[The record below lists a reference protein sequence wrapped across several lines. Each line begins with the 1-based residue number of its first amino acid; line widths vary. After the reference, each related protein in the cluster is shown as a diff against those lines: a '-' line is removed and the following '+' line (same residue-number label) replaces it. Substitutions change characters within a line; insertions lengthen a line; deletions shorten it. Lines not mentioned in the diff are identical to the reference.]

1 MALYFLFINFFIRL
15 IFFSFVKI
23 KFQCVMVLS
32 SISCFIFGLPFW
44 LIKLINVV
52 IIILSLAGFVCYVI
66 SLLKDPPIFGSR
78 KYHCK

>member
-1 MALYFLFINFFIRL
+1 MASYFLFINFFYPAY
-15 IFFSFVKI
+15 FFSFVKI

-52 IIILSLAGFVCYVI
+52 IIILSLAGLVCFFI
-66 SLLKDPPIFGSR
+66 TLHRGLLASHKDHR
-78 KYHCK
+78 K

>member
-1 MALYFLFINFFIRL
+1 MALYFFYLLTFFIQL

-52 IIILSLAGFVCYVI
+52 IIILSLAGLAFFVI
-66 SLLKDPPIFGSR
+66 SLLKDPDLGSY
-78 KYHCK
+78 KYHRK